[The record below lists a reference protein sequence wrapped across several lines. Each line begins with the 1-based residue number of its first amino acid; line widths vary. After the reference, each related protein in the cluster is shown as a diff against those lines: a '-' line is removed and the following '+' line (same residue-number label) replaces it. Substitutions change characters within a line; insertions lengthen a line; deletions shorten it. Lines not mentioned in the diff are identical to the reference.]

1 MEKLGLKAL
10 DAGRYA
16 KGVVEDE
23 VRKKRD
29 WAAQQAR
36 AALLERLEKAL
47 PDVEEKPQWVAA
59 CLQGEVT
66 FDRVELV
73 LTGSGVPP
81 GPALVVEMLVVDGS
95 DLGSL
100 PPRRAMR
107 ILAKRLAEKAL
118 DALLDASPVD
128 VIRLAAVVG
137 AVTAAE
143 AEKAAT
149 RAARDAASRARAL
162 ADAAAREADER
173 TRDFR
178 RELAGYSR

>member
-1 MEKLGLKAL
+1 MKLGKLVAIGSAL
-10 DAGRYA
+10 SMATPSPLASPATAMLIAMRWSRC
-16 KGVVEDE
+16 VVTG
-23 VRKKRD
+23 
-29 WAAQQAR
+29 
-36 AALLERLEKAL
+36 
-47 PDVEEKPQWVAA
+47 PPP
-59 CLQGEVT
+59 
-66 FDRVELV
+66 
-73 LTGSGVPP
+73 GSGVPP

-95 DLGSL
+95 DLGTL

>member
-1 MEKLGLKAL
+1 
-10 DAGRYA
+10 
-16 KGVVEDE
+16 
-23 VRKKRD
+23 
-29 WAAQQAR
+29 
-36 AALLERLEKAL
+36 
-47 PDVEEKPQWVAA
+47 
-59 CLQGEVT
+59 
-66 FDRVELV
+66 
-73 LTGSGVPP
+73 
-81 GPALVVEMLVVDGS
+81 
-95 DLGSL
+95 
-100 PPRRAMR
+100 MR

-162 ADAAAREADER
+162 AADAAREADAR